1 MPKKEI
7 NFMRNVSY
15 KQIMICLLSI
25 IILNTIATKNGMLYY
40 LLEMCCD
47 NRCYPDKDQISFSHC
62 KSKCVHF
69 SLL

>member
-25 IILNTIATKNGMLYY
+25 IILNTLATKNGMLYY
-40 LLEMCCD
+40 LLEMC
-47 NRCYPDKDQISFSHC
+47 
-62 KSKCVHF
+62 
-69 SLL
+69 